1 MKINNMPFCWSVLFH
16 FVNDISSIIVD
27 VYLCAFGKHRN
38 KKYFVI
44 LTGKPR
50 HRKSKQTNVTCS
62 RCLHVTIRIHRKRK

>member
-38 KKYFVI
+38 KSI
-44 LTGKPR
+44 LLYSPENPDIVKAN
-50 HRKSKQTNVTCS
+50 KQM
-62 RCLHVTIRIHRKRK
+62 

>member
-38 KKYFVI
+38 KSI
-44 LTGKPR
+44 LLYSPENPEIVKAN
-50 HRKSKQTNVTCS
+50 KQM
-62 RCLHVTIRIHRKRK
+62 